1 MVRVLATLLSS
12 MLPMSAWASSYCHS
26 PKELEKIVITCSENA
41 YYSEAAVK
49 CINKFKEDVK
59 LTTAG
64 LSKKL
69 ERNAGKAVDA
79 QSKHFENTDG
89 DYQSSALAIGALL
102 LIGKKS
108 LVEVEAYKQE
118 VVFPFELDEAPDP
131 ESALRNTKCYQRNQK
146 ILDLVASD
154 YRNQIRDLE
163 RAQATSLALRKIS
176 AARGDNLEGV
186 AEGVKTNSD
195 LVEFKEGRKP
205 LAPPINPAI
214 RRSDIT
220 GIKEKTQKEQP

>member
-1 MVRVLATLLSS
+1 MAKVLATLLSS
-12 MLPMSAWASSYCHS
+12 LLPIGAWASSYCHS

-49 CINKFKEDVK
+49 CIKKFKEDVK
-59 LTTAG
+59 FATTR

-69 ERNAGKAVDA
+69 ERNAGKASDA
-79 QSKHFENTDG
+79 QSKNFETTDE
-89 DYQSSALAIGALL
+89 DYQSSAMALGALL
-102 LIGKKS
+102 LIGQKS
-108 LVEVEAYKQE
+108 LAEVEAYKQE

-163 RAQATSLALRKIS
+163 RAQATSLALGKIS
-176 AARGDNLEGV
+176 GFRGDNLEGV
-186 AEGVKTNSD
+186 TAGAKTNSG
-195 LVEFKEGRKP
+195 LVEFKGKNKRP
-205 LAPPINPAI
+205 SGPNNPSV
-214 RRSDIT
+214 RHSDIT
-220 GIKEKTQKEQP
+220 GLKENTKKKQP